1 MNRHKDGPYF
11 LATYK
16 YPTKGHREIEC
27 LSRQK
32 HSRIGYVCRGLAQEQ
47 AVTVPGFLGFLVLD
61 ASRFHLAEFQR
72 ALLMLHAACCMV
84 SSWIAIPQY
93 TIAVFV
99 LNKSSGSRRIRFAT
113 FTPTGWRRG
122 SSGSFFAGSQ
132 GSCFNAWFCLSNK
145 CGDTIHVTY

>member
-84 SSWIAIPQY
+84 SS
-93 TIAVFV
+93 
-99 LNKSSGSRRIRFAT
+99 
-113 FTPTGWRRG
+113 
-122 SSGSFFAGSQ
+122 
-132 GSCFNAWFCLSNK
+132 
-145 CGDTIHVTY
+145 